1 MYYIAKVS
9 NKLIVSYLSV
19 FLPSP
24 EVPAGVAL
32 DAVVLACARGGWWER
47 ESVCGCESRF
57 RRRSVG
63 GGCMAVGVA
72 DARGVGGGGGEADGE
87 GAAARAAGVEA
98 GGWLERRALARLAAG

>member
-1 MYYIAKVS
+1 MC
-9 NKLIVSYLSV
+9 YLSV

-32 DAVVLACARGGWWER
+32 DAVVLACARGGLWER
-47 ESVCGCESRF
+47 ECVCECGF
-57 RRRSVG
+57 RRRSVD

-98 GGWLERRALARLAAG
+98 GGRLERRALARLAAG